1 MPDDRETESPRHSF
15 PLERG
20 WVKHKLI
27 RELAEGKKTHA
38 VLAVEYGTS
47 ITSIGNFKRR
57 HTTLVDQAKQD
68 LADKFADL
76 WIADKRNRLAELQAD
91 IDSMGDD
98 PDPDLLKIKH
108 AAMKQAAEE
117 LGQLPSRMG
126 VSVQA
131 ATVTFQIDGI
141 DLETLR

>member
-1 MPDDRETESPRHSF
+1 MLDNDETEVPRNPF

-27 RELAEGKKTHA
+27 REIAEGKKTN
-38 VLAVEYGTS
+38 VTLAVEYGTTP
-47 ITSIGNFKRR
+47 TSISNFKRR
-57 HTTLVDQAKQD
+57 HATLVEQAKQD

-91 IDSMGDD
+91 VDNMGDD

-131 ATVTFQIDGI
+131 ATVSFQIEGV